1 MSSPYDPTQPVP
13 PPIEPTRL
21 DESVPPP
28 PPPPLIPSEL
38 PYFQEARARREQQR
52 ARSNRIIIVS
62 LITLLVVILAVTI
75 PSVLSSTLFASPQQS
90 GPTASD
96 YHTWLNQEKQVWQS
110 LGYPVVYAAFA
121 EPDFHTLNLATLNA
135 DEQTAADICRRT
147 ANDYVA
153 RFHASIRV
161 QMTDN
166 ENAYFPFPCTA
177 SP

>member
-1 MSSPYDPTQPVP
+1 MSNPYDPTQPVP
-13 PPIEPTRL
+13 PPIEPTQRTEDL
-21 DESVPPP
+21 TP
-28 PPPPLIPSEL
+28 PPPPLMPSEL
-38 PYFQEARARREQQR
+38 PYFQEQRARREKQR
-52 ARSNRIIIVS
+52 TRRNRIILVS

-75 PSVLSSTLFASPQQS
+75 PSVLSSTLFAPPQQS
-90 GPTASD
+90 GPTAGD

-135 DEQTAADICRRT
+135 DEQTGSDICRRT
-147 ANDYVA
+147 ANDYVGH
-153 RFHASIRV
+153 FHASIRV

-166 ENAYFPFPCTA
+166 AGTYGLLCTA